1 MAGWVRN
8 QINEMLRASAEEILL
23 ILTIFRP
30 CFCIN
35 GMRSIPFHYFSPRIV
50 LFWEVAKSYGIR
62 GGEHGSFGC
71 NRVNFLHSS
80 CNVTVFC
87 ICTDTGLIIQG
98 YFSHLRSR
106 VHRPPRPFFSHSLPP
121 TGGLEGAQG
130 VGKRHSWDSW
140 LRLTTGIFLTTG
152 YHAQHIVLREAGGHL
167 GWYHLSSSQVTV
179 THDKAQLSWEW
190 FNTCLPMGNSQ
201 WIPCLASLVCMI
213 FAFFIKLCSSQ
224 PTSFLTVYS
233 LNVSPITS
241 REGGGRVSTC
251 MRLHFQLGLKHKWEF
266 FRDLWI
272 SNIVHFVF
280 PCSWSI

>member
-35 GMRSIPFHYFSPRIV
+35 GMRSITFHYFSSRIV

-98 YFSHLRSR
+98 YFSHLRAEFTD
-106 VHRPPRPFFSHSLPP
+106 PQGLFFLTPYHQQGGWKGHKELGRDTAGTAGSGWPQGYSLP
-121 TGGLEGAQG
+121 Q
-130 VGKRHSWDSW
+130 D
-140 LRLTTGIFLTTG
+140 IM
-152 YHAQHIVLREAGGHL
+152 
-167 GWYHLSSSQVTV
+167 LS
-179 THDKAQLSWEW
+179 
-190 FNTCLPMGNSQ
+190 
-201 WIPCLASLVCMI
+201 I
-213 FAFFIKLCSSQ
+213 
-224 PTSFLTVYS
+224 
-233 LNVSPITS
+233 
-241 REGGGRVSTC
+241 
-251 MRLHFQLGLKHKWEF
+251 
-266 FRDLWI
+266 
-272 SNIVHFVF
+272 
-280 PCSWSI
+280 